1 MTTQISPS
9 ALSDKT
15 LELLWARVRQRGDMP
30 GFSKVVTAIVG
41 AMHGDDDR
49 EFNMTRTVL
58 SDPTLT
64 QRVLRLANSAMY
76 SAFGQGINTVSKAVI
91 VLGTETIG
99 HLALGLKL
107 IDGLAAASPDTS
119 NTRDEMGKAVLAG
132 QIARQVAS
140 SSTQRD
146 TEEAVVCSILHSL
159 GRLMVSFYLPE
170 QWAQVQV
177 LVAQKSLD
185 ENEASREIL
194 GLALDEIGRAV
205 GKRWGLPNG
214 LVESLKDMPPRIA
227 PGISHE
233 PLEHADWLAA
243 VSTMSTRCASVL
255 SVEGDAVLAD
265 LTLIA
270 ENYADMIGLDVSFVL
285 QAIETAQKVAADE
298 VLLENVGASAD
309 DEQKQLALAL
319 GKPAD
324 SIQILK
330 RGVGDMGSGAAAS
343 TNTGQM
349 MTVALETVYQGLGL
363 SRAIAFLRNHDE
375 GKYIAR
381 KSFGDGAEELLPR
394 LRFNDAYQP
403 DVFHASLANDKMIF
417 VEDAQAPGFI
427 NKLPRWWR
435 EELGAS
441 RSFMI
446 LPLMLNFHPVGFI
459 YGDWSASLPTAE
471 IAPNEVALLDELR
484 ALMVKAIERR
494 CHAEPSWARA
504 MH

>member
-1 MTTQISPS
+1 MTIQTIPS
-9 ALSDKT
+9 SHSDKT
-15 LELLWARVRQRGDMP
+15 LELLWTRVRQRGDMP
-30 GFSKVVTAIVG
+30 GFSKVVAAIVG
-41 AMHGDDDR
+41 AMHGDDER
-49 EFNMTRTVL
+49 EFNMTKTVL

-107 IDGLAAASPDTS
+107 IDGLAAASPDTL
-119 NTRDEMGKAVLAG
+119 NTRNEMGKAVLAG

-170 QWAQVQV
+170 QWAQVQF
-177 LVAQKSLD
+177 LAAKKNIS
-185 ENEASREIL
+185 ENEATGEVF
-194 GLALDEIGRAV
+194 GLELDEIGRLI

-214 LVESLKDMPPRIA
+214 LVESLRDVPPRIE

-233 PLEHADWLAA
+233 PLEHAEWLAA
-243 VSTMSTRCASVL
+243 ISTMSTRCAGVL
-255 SVEGDAVLAD
+255 CTEGDAPVHG
-265 LTLIA
+265 LTRIA
-270 ENYADMIGLDVSFVL
+270 ENYAEMLGLDSEFVL
-285 QAIETAQKVAADE
+285 QAIEIAQQLAAEDI
-298 VLLENVGASAD
+298 LLEQEGAPAED
-309 DEQKQLALAL
+309 AKEQLQLPL

-330 RGVGDMGSGAAAS
+330 RGVGDMGDGIATT
-343 TNTGQM
+343 TNTSQL

-375 GKYIAR
+375 GKYVAR
-381 KSFGDGAEELLPR
+381 MSFGDGADDLLPR

-403 DVFHASLANDKMIF
+403 DVFHAALANDKMIF

-435 EELGAS
+435 DELSAS

-471 IAPNEVALLDELR
+471 IAPKEVVLLDELR

-494 CHAEPSWARA
+494 CHSDPSWARA

>member
-1 MTTQISPS
+1 MTTQISSSSPIN
-9 ALSDKT
+9 KT
-15 LELLWARVRQRGDMP
+15 LELLWTRVRQRGDMP
-30 GFSKVVTAIVG
+30 GFSKVVEAIVG

-49 EFNMTRTVL
+49 EFNMTKTVL

-107 IDGLAAASPDTS
+107 IDGLAAASTDTL
-119 NTRDEMGKAVLAG
+119 NTRNEMGKAVMAG

-170 QWAQVQV
+170 QWVQVQA
-177 LVAQKSLD
+177 LLAQKNIP
-185 ENEASREIL
+185 ENEAAREIL
-194 GLALDEIGRAV
+194 GLGLDEIGRAI

-214 LVESLKDMPPRIA
+214 LVDSLKDMPPRIA

-233 PLEHADWLAA
+233 PLEHTDWLAA
-243 VSTMSTRCASVL
+243 VSTMSTRCAGVL
-255 SVEGDAVLAD
+255 CVEGEVVVAD
-265 LTLIA
+265 LANIA
-270 ENYADMIGLDVSFVL
+270 ENYADMLGLDAEFVL
-285 QAIETAQKVAADE
+285 QAIENAQIIAANE
-298 VLLENVGASAD
+298 LLLENEGVSIG
-309 DEQKQLALAL
+309 DEKKQLPLPL

-324 SIQILK
+324 SIQILR
-330 RGVGDMGSGAAAS
+330 RGVGDMGDGATS
-343 TNTGQM
+343 NTNTGQL

-363 SRAIAFLRNHDE
+363 SRAIAFLRNHEE
-375 GKYIAR
+375 GQYIAR
-381 KSFGDGAEELLPR
+381 MSFGDDAEELLPR

-403 DVFHASLANDKMIF
+403 DVFHAALANDKMIF
-417 VEDAQAPGFI
+417 VADAQAPGFI

-435 EELGAS
+435 DELSTS

-471 IAPNEVALLDELR
+471 IAPNEVVLLDELR
-484 ALMVKAIERR
+484 ALMVTAIERR
-494 CHAEPSWARA
+494 SHAEPSWARA

>member
-1 MTTQISPS
+1 MTTQINPASL
-9 ALSDKT
+9 AEKT
-15 LELLWARVRQRGDMP
+15 LELLWMRVRQRGDMP
-30 GFSKVVTAIVG
+30 GFSEVVTAIVG
-41 AMHGDDDR
+41 AMHCDDDR
-49 EFNMTRTVL
+49 EFNMTKTVL

-107 IDGLAAASPDTS
+107 IDGLVAASTDTS
-119 NTRDEMGKAVLAG
+119 NTRNEMDKAVMAG

-140 SSTQRD
+140 SSPQRD

-170 QWAQVQV
+170 QWAQVQD
-177 LVAQKSLD
+177 LIAQKNIP
-185 ENEASREIL
+185 ENEATKEIL
-194 GLALDEIGRAV
+194 GLALDEIGRAI
-205 GKRWGLPNG
+205 GKRWGLPSG

-227 PGISHE
+227 PGISDE
-233 PLEHADWLAA
+233 PLSHSDWLSA
-243 VSTMSTRCASVL
+243 VSTMSTHCAGMLCADSTV
-255 SVEGDAVLAD
+255 VVAD
-265 LTLIA
+265 LASIA
-270 ENYADMIGLDVSFVL
+270 ENYADMLGLDTEFVL
-285 QAIETAQKVAADE
+285 QAIEKAQKVAANE
-298 VLLENVGASAD
+298 VLLENEETATS
-309 DEQKQLALAL
+309 DEKEQLPLPI

-330 RGVGDMGSGAAAS
+330 RGVGDMEGVATSS
-343 TNTGQM
+343 TNAGQLM
-349 MTVALETVYQGLGL
+349 AVALETVYQGLGL

-381 KSFGDGAEELLPR
+381 MSFGEGAEELLPR

-417 VEDAQAPGFI
+417 VADAQAPGFI

-435 EELGAS
+435 DELGTA

-459 YGDWSASLPTAE
+459 YGDWSAASPTAE
-471 IAPNEVALLDELR
+471 IVPNEVVLLDELR
-484 ALMVKAIERR
+484 ALMLKAIERR
-494 CHAEPSWARA
+494 CYSEPSWARA
-504 MH
+504 MR